1 MADSKTLKISFGGT
15 IKVAEMLSLA
25 PDHHQTK
32 NMCKHAVKEFSFS
45 IRSVPDRY
53 KT

>member
-25 PDHHQTK
+25 PDHRQTNICV
-32 NMCKHAVKEFSFS
+32 NMQLKDCS
-45 IRSVPDRY
+45 
-53 KT
+53 

>member
-32 NMCKHAVKEFSFS
+32 NICVNMQLKNFHS
-45 IRSVPDRY
+45 
-53 KT
+53 